1 MSFTTHSTIE
11 ALRPVDDTF
20 FHKLAEHKE
29 FCEELLRTI
38 LEMPDLQI
46 VETVPQRSLRNVK
59 GRSVFLDT
67 LCRDRNNTYF
77 NVEVQKEDNDD
88 HQKRVRYN
96 SSNIDT
102 FITEKGIRFKELPDV
117 YIIYISCFDIFK
129 EGKTI
134 YHIDRTIRETGTTV
148 YNGLHEIY
156 VNTEINDG
164 TDIAGLMDLLNTA
177 ELKMDSRFPQV
188 CNSIQYY
195 KKGKGQKNMC
205 EVVEQFAKEY
215 AKEYAIQEQ
224 RKSALEMIRL
234 NFDNELICRIT
245 RLPLEEILALYKD
258 I

>member
-1 MSFTTHSTIE
+1 MSHTTHSTIE

-38 LEMPDLQI
+38 LKMPDLQI
-46 VETVPQRSLRNVK
+46 IETVPQRSLRNVK
-59 GRSVFLDT
+59 GRSVFLDV
-67 LCRDRNNTYF
+67 LCQDRNNAYF

-102 FITEKGIRFKELPDV
+102 FTTEKGIPFKELPDI

-164 TDIAGLMDLLNTA
+164 TDIAGLMNLLNSA
-177 ELKMDSRFPQV
+177 DLKTDVRFPQI
-188 CNSIQYY
+188 CNSIRYY
-195 KKGKGQKNMC
+195 KTGKGQQNMC
-205 EVVEQFAKEY
+205 EIVEQF

-224 RKSALEMIRL
+224 RKSAMEMIRL

-245 RLPLEEILALYKD
+245 RLPLEDVLALYKD
-258 I
+258 L